1 MALADVHLDVP
12 RYEQPDD
19 VSCGPTCLR
28 QVFDFYGD
36 HVDADELGRAIPRNP
51 DGGTLAVLLAIG
63 ALARGYD
70 ASIYSYNLRI
80 FDPSWFDLDPGDLV
94 AKLAA
99 RRSVVTEVKLIRAI
113 DAYIEFLERGG
124 TVDFPELGP
133 ALMVSILERG
143 HPILVGLS
151 ATYLYRA
158 RRERPEDNTY
168 DDIAG
173 EPAGHF
179 VVVNGY
185 TRAGKRFSV
194 CDPARDIPIEGRGNY
209 TVPARRLLNAILL
222 GDVTYDAV
230 LVEISPRAREPLNP

>member
-1 MALADVHLDVP
+1 MALRNVQLDVP

-28 QVFDFYGD
+28 QVFDFYQD
-36 HVDADELGRAIPRNP
+36 PVSQDELAQAIPRNP
-51 DGGTLAVLLAIG
+51 DGGTLAVFLAIA

-70 ASIYSYNLRI
+70 ATIYSYNLRI
-80 FDPSWFDLDPGDLV
+80 FDPSWFDLAPGDLI

-99 RRSVVTEVKLIRAI
+99 RRSVVGEPKLIRAI
-113 DAYIEFLERGG
+113 DAYIEFLEHGG
-124 TVDFPELGP
+124 TVRFPELSP
-133 ALMVSILERG
+133 KLLVSILERG

-151 ATYLYRA
+151 ATYLYRVP
-158 RRERPEDNTY
+158 RERPHDNTY

-173 EPAGHF
+173 EPAGHY

-185 TRAGKRFSV
+185 ERQGKRFSV
-194 CDPARDIPIEGRGNY
+194 CDPARDVPLEGRGHY
-209 TVPARRLLNAILL
+209 TVPARRLLNSILL

-230 LVEISPRAREPLNP
+230 LVEIAPN

>member
-1 MALADVHLDVP
+1 VTLPDVTLDVP

-28 QVFDFYGD
+28 QVFDFYND
-36 HVDADELGRAIPRNP
+36 PVDQAELGRAIPRNP

-70 ASIYSYNLRI
+70 ATIYSYNLRI

-99 RRSVVTEVKLIRAI
+99 RRSVVGEPKLIRSI
-113 DAYIEFLERGG
+113 DAYIEFLVGG
-124 TVDFPELGP
+124 GRVVFPELTP
-133 ALMVSILERG
+133 SLLVSILERG

-158 RRERPEDNTY
+158 PRERPEDNTY

-179 VVVNGY
+179 VVVHGY
-185 TRAGKRFSV
+185 DEGGRRFKV
-194 CDPARDIPIEGRGNY
+194 CDPARDIPLEGRGNY
-209 TVPARRLLNAILL
+209 TVPARRLLNSILL

-230 LVEISPRAREPLNP
+230 LVEIVPRSPPNQP